1 MSLPFRK
8 LSLSGGGV
16 KGVLQYGV
24 LRNLKQYQELE
35 FPDGVWGC
43 SIGAIISTFVAF
55 RIPLES
61 VDIKKYLGFDK
72 VLPKPTF
79 QDITGLISSKG
90 VFSMDLFE
98 KYLIQVFAEH
108 DFDIT
113 TKKIGDAHM
122 PLYIVASNITKGI
135 PTVFSKDV
143 SLVEALKCS
152 CCLPGIFKPQELYGQ
167 LYVDGGLFVPDLGAL
182 NKDGLHLFLTKKR
195 TKLMTPQTIDSV
207 NPLDYIRNLYSMSVN
222 QLHKMNKTENTIELE
237 YPNLN
242 SDSKLDDFEI
252 DKILVH
258 TEQVLRCFLI
268 TKGLLQEVPEVLDGR
283 LSDHLK

>member
-24 LRNLKQYQELE
+24 LRNLRKYQELE

-43 SIGAIISTFVAF
+43 SIGAIVGTFIAF
-55 RIPLES
+55 RIPLENI
-61 VDIKKYLGFDK
+61 DIKKYLGFDK

-90 VFSMDLFE
+90 VFTMDLFE

-108 DFDIT
+108 NFDIT
-113 TKKIGDAHM
+113 TKKIGDAYM
-122 PLYIVASNITKGI
+122 PLHIIGSNITKGI

-143 SLVEALKCS
+143 SLVQALKCS

-167 LYVDGGLFVPDLGAL
+167 LYVDGGLFVPDLAVL
-182 NKDGLHLFLTKKR
+182 NSDGLHLFLTKKR
-195 TKLMTPQTIDSV
+195 TKPMNPQNIDSIS
-207 NPLDYIRNLYSMSVN
+207 PIDYVRNLYSMSMN
-222 QLHKMNKTENTIELE
+222 QFHKFQGAEYTIDLE
-237 YPNLN
+237 YPGLN
-242 SDSKLDDFEI
+242 SDSNLDDFEI
-252 DKILVH
+252 DKILDH
-258 TEQVLRCFLI
+258 TDQALRRLFI
-268 TKGLLQEVPEVLDGR
+268 TKGLLQELPKVLDGG
-283 LSDHLK
+283 STNHLK